1 MRKLF
6 ILFLIP
12 TALIAQISVKVDSTN
27 ILIGDQINFS
37 IQANILEGDS
47 LPYFTDTIG
56 YLEIISKSIIDSV
69 KTNEGWQL
77 TQDYVLTAWDS
88 GVYYLP
94 SIQFKSFISDSIAIN
109 VNTIELAEDAQ
120 MKDIKAPIHTPI
132 SFEEISLYLLA
143 LIALALIAYLIRW
156 FIKNRKV
163 SPKEKVIIEKVI
175 LPYEIALND
184 LEKLNAKK
192 LWQDGNIKEYYS
204 ELSEIIRTYIENGI
218 GTPAMEIPTNDILF
232 QLQQKRIDTTKLKEI
247 LTRAD
252 LAKFAKAKPLEIEN
266 EESLKI
272 GYDFIH
278 QTKPQKQEVDD
289 VE

>member
-1 MRKLF
+1 MKKLL
-6 ILFLIP
+6 ILLLLPNVIF
-12 TALIAQISVKVDSTN
+12 AQLSVKVDSTN

-37 IQANILEGDS
+37 IQADILEGDS

-56 YLEIISKSIIDSV
+56 SLEIITKSSIDSL
-69 KTNEGWQL
+69 KTDEGWRL
-77 TQDYVLTAWDS
+77 KQDYNLTAWDS
-88 GVYYLP
+88 GTYYIP
-94 SIQFKSFISDSIAIN
+94 SIQFKSFVSDSIAIS
-109 VNTIELAEDAQ
+109 VNTIELAEDAEL
-120 MKDIKAPIHTPI
+120 MDIKEPIHTPI
-132 SFEEISLYLLA
+132 TFDELSPYLLA
-143 LIALALIAYLIRW
+143 LLILAILVYVISWY
-156 FIKNRKV
+156 FKNRKE
-163 SPKEKVIIEKVI
+163 SAKETVIVEKVI

-184 LEKLNAKK
+184 LEKLNVKK
-192 LWQDGNIKEYYS
+192 LWQQGNIKEYYC

-278 QTKPQKQEVDD
+278 QTKPQKQQVDD